1 MAGGNNTSKPSQKPP
16 SSSTAPSNRKSR
28 WESSTNNPPSDP
40 KSDSKSSKPHNPS
53 SKVAISPNATHPKH
67 PADKAANPTP
77 ASAPLHSPGVPLPFS
92 DPSDLGP
99 PPPPSYGF
107 HMLDRRT
114 IVLADGSV
122 RSYFA
127 LPLDYQDFTPPA
139 RPMDLAARFL
149 PMGSGGPGRE
159 YGGFD
164 RRFPPGGPMSP
175 NEFRG
180 VREEQFAR
188 SRPQEHWNS
197 RGTDERGGPAEF
209 SMKRKFNDDNEKD
222 RKDEKDEMCRRQQ
235 QFLHN
240 ENANGF
246 HTGSGERRGDFLA
259 GTSDPYGRTED
270 IRFSKYMRV
279 GGSYENE
286 GLRPGSGHNVA
297 PKYLEV
303 DQNALRKAFLHF
315 VKTINENATQKKNYL
330 EDGKHGRLQCLAC
343 SRSSRDFPDMH
354 GLIMH
359 TYNCD
364 SADLLVDHLGLHK
377 ALCVLMGW
385 NYSKPPDSSRGYR
398 YLSADEAAANQ
409 EDLIMWPP
417 LVIIHNTIIGKGKDG
432 RMEGLGNK
440 AMDSKIRGQAYN
452 FKVECGINPLGC
464 LQLRFCTYLLIACL
478 SKGKLIV

>member
-1 MAGGNNTSKPSQKPP
+1 
-16 SSSTAPSNRKSR
+16 
-28 WESSTNNPPSDP
+28 
-40 KSDSKSSKPHNPS
+40 
-53 SKVAISPNATHPKH
+53 
-67 PADKAANPTP
+67 
-77 ASAPLHSPGVPLPFS
+77 
-92 DPSDLGP
+92 
-99 PPPPSYGF
+99 
-107 HMLDRRT
+107 MLDRRT

-188 SRPQEHWNS
+188 SRPQDHWNS

-209 SMKRKFNDDNEKD
+209 SMKRKFNDDSEKD
-222 RKDEKDEMCRRQQ
+222 RKDEKDEMSRRQQ

-343 SRSSRDFPDMH
+343 SRFDAIGLFLSYLFDLQYFYILLIINASLPCIRDNLWWMQLANTFH
-354 GLIMH
+354 CLF
-359 TYNCD
+359 
-364 SADLLVDHLGLHK
+364 
-377 ALCVLMGW
+377 ALSVVIKKEVNALSICVLDRPFQLRCF
-385 NYSKPPDSSRGYR
+385 S
-398 YLSADEAAANQ
+398 AAAFSFTT
-409 EDLIMWPP
+409 DIK
-417 LVIIHNTIIGKGKDG
+417 H
-432 RMEGLGNK
+432 
-440 AMDSKIRGQAYN
+440 
-452 FKVECGINPLGC
+452 
-464 LQLRFCTYLLIACL
+464 LRRVWILT
-478 SKGKLIV
+478 